1 MEHNANQITL
11 RGNLSAPPT
20 FSHENHGKQ
29 FYRFFLEVPRL
40 SGAADTLP
48 VIAEASLLESA
59 GIDPGGMLTVTG
71 QIRSHNVRTDGRRHL
86 MIFVFASALTCE
98 DGEALNDAVLEGFL
112 CREPIYRRTPLG
124 REICDVMLAV
134 PRAFQ
139 RADYL
144 PCILWGRTAQE
155 ASRCH
160 TRDKIGI
167 TGRIAEPRLHETD
180 RGRRGGTNGLRNFR
194 PHCPDS
200 HGFTVTACL
209 FLLQNYGFRGILGQ
223 NR

>member
-1 MEHNANQITL
+1 MEHNTNQITL

-40 SGAADTLP
+40 SGAADILP

-98 DGEALNDAVLEGFL
+98 DGEALNDAELEGFL

-134 PRAFQ
+134 SRPYHRT
-139 RADYL
+139 DYL
-144 PCILWGRTAQE
+144 PCILWGRTAQC
-155 ASRCH
+155 AAGLPVGAQIALAGRLQSRGYV
-160 TRDKIGI
+160 KVLP
-167 TGRIAEPRLHETD
+167 E
-180 RGRRGGTNGLRNFR
+180 GTEERTAYELSAMELEILEENF
-194 PHCPDS
+194 
-200 HGFTVTACL
+200 
-209 FLLQNYGFRGILGQ
+209 
-223 NR
+223 

>member
-40 SGAADTLP
+40 SGVADT
-48 VIAEASLLESA
+48 
-59 GIDPGGMLTVTG
+59 LTVTG

-167 TGRIAEPRLHETD
+167 TGRLQSRVYTKLTEEGAEER
-180 RGRRGGTNGLRNFR
+180 
-194 PHCPDS
+194 
-200 HGFTVTACL
+200 TAYEISAL
-209 FLLQNYGFRGILGQ
+209 TAQIPMDLL
-223 NR
+223 

>member
-40 SGAADTLP
+40 SGVADTLP
-48 VIAEASLLESA
+48 VIADKSLLESA
-59 GIDPGGMLTVTG
+59 GADPGGMLTVTG

-134 PRAFQ
+134 NRPYR

-155 ASRCH
+155 AAELPVG
-160 TRDKIGI
+160 TQLAL
-167 TGRIAEPRLHETD
+167 TGRLQSREYIKMLGTTAERRTAYEISAISAEPVRE
-180 RGRRGGTNGLRNFR
+180 
-194 PHCPDS
+194 
-200 HGFTVTACL
+200 
-209 FLLQNYGFRGILGQ
+209 
-223 NR
+223 

>member
-40 SGAADTLP
+40 SGVADTLP

-124 REICDVMLAV
+124 REI
-134 PRAFQ
+134 
-139 RADYL
+139 
-144 PCILWGRTAQE
+144 
-155 ASRCH
+155 
-160 TRDKIGI
+160 
-167 TGRIAEPRLHETD
+167 
-180 RGRRGGTNGLRNFR
+180 
-194 PHCPDS
+194 
-200 HGFTVTACL
+200 
-209 FLLQNYGFRGILGQ
+209 
-223 NR
+223 